1 MNLFRGI
8 FSRRPAASA
17 KPAATQAAS
26 APGAASLG
34 ESPSDV
40 AIDDSLLA
48 ISRELSALAQVEVS
62 PAAKER
68 GWASLE
74 RELERRPVRAAGQ
87 LAAAGAAGSRGA
99 TRRASAHPAHSR
111 SWRWAIGSAAAIV
124 AVIAALLGTWGG
136 GLLQT
141 VESDDHPTT
150 ATSVVSSDSTEP
162 VTTVST
168 DGTTPGTLGPGV
180 TGLQSSTTLGPGG
193 TETTGGQ
200 SSTTLTTPAT
210 GGPTTSAGSGGPTTT
225 KPASPP
231 TTKPASPTTMY
242 AAGEKEGSAVA
253 VAKYLADMVIT
264 DNTSG
269 ANALVAQE
277 ARSSLAQ
284 MRMSL
289 NQPYGYTYPKV
300 QSVNGDT
307 VRLTLGIND
316 RVDNGQGQLV
326 EVLKSFIIKVRV
338 DNGEAV
344 VIAINAGS

>member
-8 FSRRPAASA
+8 FRRRPAASA

-26 APGAASLG
+26 APRAASLG
-34 ESPSDV
+34 DSPSDF

-48 ISRELSALAQVEVS
+48 ISRELSGLASVEVS

-74 RELERRPVRAAGQ
+74 SELERRPVRAAGQ

-141 VESDDHPTT
+141 AGNDNHDSTT
-150 ATSVVSSDSTEP
+150 VSVVSSDSTEP

-168 DGTTPGTLGPGV
+168 DGTTPGTVGPAPTGV
-180 TGLQSSTTLGPGG
+180 EPTTTLGPGG
-193 TETTGGQ
+193 TETSGGA
-200 SSTTLTTPAT
+200 SSTTASTPA
-210 GGPTTSAGSGGPTTT
+210 TSAGSGGPTTT

-264 DNTSG
+264 GNTSG
-269 ANALVAQE
+269 ARALVASDPE
-277 ARSSLAQ
+277 AQSSLAQ

-289 NQPYGYTYPKV
+289 NEPYGYTFPQV
-300 QSVNGDT
+300 QSVSADT
-307 VRLTLGIND
+307 VRVTFAIND

-326 EVLKSFIIKVRV
+326 EVLKHFVVKVRV
-338 DNGEAV
+338 QDGEAV